1 MFVIHHMEKG
11 NLPALD
17 SVAAKAETYSIGE
30 ALKLATGATKAG
42 ATDAPTYVAMQ
53 GGTKTAADKLV
64 VYPVSSDMVFETTF
78 AADGSAVNVGDA
90 VTLHTDGLQV
100 TATTASGVAT
110 VVGFL
115 DPVKTAGS
123 RVLVKFL

>member
-17 SVAAKAETYSIGE
+17 SVVAKAETYAVGE

-42 ATDAPTYVAMQ
+42 ATDVPTYIAMQ
-53 GGTKTAADKLV
+53 GGTKTTADHLV
-64 VYPVSSDMVFETTF
+64 VYPITSDMVIETTF
-78 AADGSAVNVGDA
+78 AADGSSINVGDK

-110 VVGFL
+110 VVGF
-115 DPVKTAGS
+115 PQGIKTTGAK
-123 RVLVKFL
+123 VLVKFL